1 MNVYLLSAL
10 LVLVVIAST
19 PGVVA
24 PCLGPLD
31 TSVEEVVDSP
41 MESDQEINKRESY
54 NSRAFPMP
62 ECTKEKCDEACKAK
76 DPIFNKQTGF
86 CPYPAVCNCGTIV
99 LQ

>member
-24 PCLGPLD
+24 PSVSPLD

-41 MESDQEINKRESY
+41 MESDHVINKRQSLL
-54 NSRAFPMP
+54 N
-62 ECTKEKCDEACKAK
+62 
-76 DPIFNKQTGF
+76 IINK
-86 CPYPAVCNCGTIV
+86 
-99 LQ
+99 